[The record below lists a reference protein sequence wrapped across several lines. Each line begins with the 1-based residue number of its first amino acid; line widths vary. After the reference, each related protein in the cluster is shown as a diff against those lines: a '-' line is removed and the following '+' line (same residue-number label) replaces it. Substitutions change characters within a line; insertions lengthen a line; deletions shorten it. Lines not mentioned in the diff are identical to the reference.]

1 MLSSMGWPS
10 VARLASGFAQ
20 AGMAVE
26 ALAPPGAVVIASRY
40 LDRWH
45 RYRALRPLSSLAS
58 AIAAAAPDLL
68 VCCDD
73 RAVAHVLTLHRRARA
88 QGERGAAVAKLIERS
103 LGHPRVY
110 RRMISRDGFM
120 AEARGL
126 GIRTPDT
133 ISLVTEYDLERAVS
147 DLGVPLVLKAD
158 GSWGGDGV
166 VIARNRA
173 DALTAF
179 RKLIGPP
186 SRVRSVARA
195 LKRHDAH
202 FLRDAVAC
210 EKRRVSAQRFVAGHC
225 AASAIACW
233 QGEAIAEI
241 DYDVLVADGTIGP
254 PNVIRRVDCP
264 ELREASRKIA
274 KRFGLSGIHGMDFI
288 RDGDGHVHLIEIN
301 PRATQGSTLAFGPG
315 ADLPAALAA
324 RFFSDAAIRP
334 AIAGDVVALFPRVW
348 LGDPLSP
355 YLTSAHHDVPW
366 DDPQVLFAT
375 LGVKP
380 HRLHGLRL
388 PSFAPAPRLPLG
400 PQASRPHPDGLHR
413 PCGQD
418 ARGPSAY
425 PLGPPSP

>member
-1 MLSSMGWPS
+1 M
-10 VARLASGFAQ
+10 ARLASGFAQ

-26 ALAPPGAVVIASRY
+26 ALAPPGATVIASRY

-73 RAVAHVLTLHRRARA
+73 RTVMHVLTLHRRTRA
-88 QGERGAAVAKLIERS
+88 QGKSGAAIMKLIERS

-110 RRMISRDGFM
+110 RRMISRDGFL
-120 AEARGL
+120 AEARAE

-133 ISLVTEYDLERAVS
+133 MCLVTEHDLKQALAE
-147 DLGVPLVLKAD
+147 LGVPLVLKVD
-158 GSWGGDGV
+158 GSWGGEGV
-166 VIARNRA
+166 VIARNRT
-173 DALTAF
+173 DALAAF
-179 RKLIGPP
+179 RKLSGPP

-233 QGEAIAEI
+233 QGEVIAEI

-274 KRFGLSGIHGMDFI
+274 KHFGLSGIHGMDFI
-288 RDGDGHVHLIEIN
+288 RDEAGHVHLIEIN
-301 PRATQGSTLAFGPG
+301 PRATQGSTLAFGRG

-324 RFFSDAAIRP
+324 CFLPDAACRP
-334 AIAGDVVALFPRVW
+334 AIAGELVALFPRVW
-348 LGDPLSP
+348 LRDPLSP
-355 YLTSAHHDVPW
+355 YLASAHHDVPW

-375 LGVKP
+375 LGIKS
-380 HRLHGLRL
+380 HQLRGAHL
-388 PSFAPAPRLPLG
+388 PSFASAPTVPGLTPPRAFARLM
-400 PQASRPHPDGLHR
+400 AKVR
-413 PCGQD
+413 
-418 ARGPSAY
+418 
-425 PLGPPSP
+425 